1 MIERLEKENALVME
15 SLEKGKE
22 EKEEMVVMMMNVDE
36 TGDLKSIQEKEDNS
50 DQIKSEQNQ

>member
-1 MIERLEKENALVME
+1 ME

>member
-1 MIERLEKENALVME
+1 LIERLEKENTLVME
-15 SLEKGKE
+15 SLEKGQE
-22 EKEEMVVMMMNVDE
+22 EKEEMVVMMNVDE

>member
-1 MIERLEKENALVME
+1 ME
-15 SLEKGKE
+15 SLEKGQE
-22 EKEEMVVMMMNVDE
+22 EKEEMVVMMNVDE

>member
-1 MIERLEKENALVME
+1 MIERLEKENTLVME
-15 SLEKGKE
+15 SLEKGQE
-22 EKEEMVVMMMNVDE
+22 EKEEMVVMMNVDE

>member
-1 MIERLEKENALVME
+1 ME

-36 TGDLKSIQEKEDNS
+36 TGDLKSI
-50 DQIKSEQNQ
+50 